1 MTTQSTSTQCT
12 YQDYL
17 ETSDDVRYELIDGE
31 LLVMEP
37 APATLHQRVV
47 VNLAVLLAP
56 FARDQGL
63 GEVLIAPTDV
73 YLSDT
78 NVLQPDLL
86 FVSAARSSIVTE
98 RDVHGAPDLVIE
110 VASPAT
116 ALRDRNVKMEVYARH
131 GVAECWL
138 VDPAAATIETFRSE
152 DGRMAATG
160 RYSRTDTFAT
170 PLLPGLTID
179 PENGFLR
186 GAMRGFAPDIRTGSH
201 CQPRPGITFSENKST
216 DRRAS
221 SREMSPKANWPTR

>member
-1 MTTQSTSTQCT
+1 MTTQSTPTQCT

-17 ETSDDVRYELIDGE
+17 ETPDDVRYELIDGE

-37 APATLHQRVV
+37 APATSHQRVA

-56 FARDQGL
+56 FAREQGL
-63 GEVLIAPTDV
+63 GEVFIAPTDV
-73 YLSDT
+73 YLSET

-110 VASPAT
+110 IASPAT

-160 RYSRTDTFAT
+160 RYGRTDTFAT

-179 PENGFLR
+179 PRKVF
-186 GAMRGFAPDIRTGSH
+186 
-201 CQPRPGITFSENKST
+201 
-216 DRRAS
+216 
-221 SREMSPKANWPTR
+221 